1 MLKEKTNHMQ
11 LDLTPDEAA
20 IIVDVLDTALGDLR
34 EQVYK
39 TEVAEYKDTL
49 KVREAVLTKVLARL
63 RA

>member
-1 MLKEKTNHMQ
+1 MQ

-20 IIVDVLDTALGDLR
+20 VIVDVLDSALGDLR

-49 KVREAVLTKVLARL
+49 KLREAVLTRVLGQL
-63 RA
+63 RARPAV